1 MAEVLALLAAFA
13 FALGNVLQ
21 QKGTL
26 ETSAAGDDPRFLAQ
40 ILRRPVWLAGGAS
53 QVAGWVL
60 QAVALSS
67 GSLIVVQSLTTLSL
81 VIALP
86 LGARITGQEINR
98 RVWLGAAAIVAG
110 IVLFLSVGSPQGGTS
125 TPSATAWW
133 SASLSTLILV
143 GVLGGTGLRRQGAT
157 KALLF
162 GSAAGV
168 AFALQA
174 TVTKMFDTV
183 VGGGL
188 SAILSSWTIYVL
200 IASALVGFVLQQSAL
215 KTGILAPAMASS
227 NAITLF
233 GSVVFG
239 ITVYGE
245 TLSSNGGTLAPAL
258 IGLGAALVGV
268 VLLAGAK
275 PPEGAEP
282 LPRPEQPPDAGDQ
295 RPDSSTETS

>member
-1 MAEVLALLAAFA
+1 M
-13 FALGNVLQ
+13 
-21 QKGTL
+21 
-26 ETSAAGDDPRFLAQ
+26 
-40 ILRRPVWLAGGAS
+40 
-53 QVAGWVL
+53 
-60 QAVALSS
+60 
-67 GSLIVVQSLTTLSL
+67 
-81 VIALP
+81 
-86 LGARITGQEINR
+86 
-98 RVWLGAAAIVAG
+98 
-110 IVLFLSVGSPQGGTS
+110 
-125 TPSATAWW
+125 
-133 SASLSTLILV
+133 

-157 KALLF
+157 KPPLF

-183 VGGGL
+183 VGGGP

-227 NAITLF
+227 NRITLF

-245 TLSSNGGTLAPAL
+245 TLSSNGGTLAPTL
-258 IGLGAALVGV
+258 IGLGAALVAV

>member
-1 MAEVLALLAAFA
+1 MKANILALLAAFA

-26 ETSAAGDDPRFLAQ
+26 ETPAEGDDPRFFVQ

-53 QVAGWVL
+53 QMAGWIL
-60 QAVALSS
+60 QAVALDT
-67 GSLIVVQSLTTLSL
+67 GSLIVVQSLTTMSL

-86 LGARITGQEINR
+86 LGRRITGQEVTR
-98 RVWLGAAAIVAG
+98 QVWLGAAAMVAG
-110 IVLFLSVGSPQGGTS
+110 ILLFLSVGSPQGGTS
-125 TPSATAWW
+125 TPPASAWW
-133 SASLSTLILV
+133 SAGLSAIVLIV
-143 GVLGGTGLRRQGAT
+143 ILGRMGRTRQGAA

-162 GSAAGV
+162 GSAAGI

-174 TVTKMFDTV
+174 AVTKVFVTV
-183 VGGGL
+183 VGQGL
-188 SAILSSWTIYVL
+188 SAVLSSWTIYVL

-227 NAITLF
+227 NAVTLF

-239 ITVYGE
+239 ATVFGE
-245 TLSSNGGTLAPAL
+245 KLSSGGARLAPAVVGLGVAL
-258 IGLGAALVGV
+258 IGI

-275 PPEGAEP
+275 PPQAIGGMPRVDQIPSGEGQGPAT
-282 LPRPEQPPDAGDQ
+282 PPG
-295 RPDSSTETS
+295 P